1 MTREDL
7 IKAVWEEQHL
17 QHGLMR
23 RKRQSKEG
31 AEPQHGP
38 RGPHGHRPPARQEH
52 LLHVLKRNPSINQKD
67 LAEKF
72 RVRPQTLGEMLA
84 KMEENGLVV
93 RTKDPADGRA
103 TLVDLTPA
111 GEAAEQ
117 EHHEKILQ
125 DIKEKFAALT
135 DDELKEYLRLMK
147 KINESLSN

>member
-1 MTREDL
+1 MTREEL
-7 IKAVWEEQHL
+7 IRAVWEEQHL

-23 RKRQSKEG
+23 RKRHG
-31 AEPQHGP
+31 ADAPQGA

-52 LLHVLKRNPSINQKD
+52 LLHVLKRHPGINQKD

-84 KMEENGLVV
+84 KMEESGLIT

-117 EHHEKILQ
+117 EHHEKILG
-125 DIKEKFAALT
+125 DIKEKFAVLT

>member
-23 RKRQSKEG
+23 RKRHGGEPPKEG
-31 AEPQHGP
+31 H
-38 RGPHGHRPPARQEH
+38 GPHGHRPPARQEH

-72 RVRPQTLGEMLA
+72 RVRPQTLGEMLT
-84 KMEENGLVV
+84 KMEESGLVV
-93 RTKDPADGRA
+93 RKKDPADGRA
-103 TLVDLTPA
+103 TLVELTSA

-117 EHHEKILQ
+117 EHHEKILGE
-125 DIKEKFAALT
+125 INEKFAALT

>member
-1 MTREDL
+1 MTREEL
-7 IKAVWEEQHL
+7 IRAVWEEQHL

-23 RKRQSKEG
+23 RKR
-31 AEPQHGP
+31 HGDAP
-38 RGPHGHRPPARQEH
+38 NEARGPHGHRPPARQEH
-52 LLHVLKRNPSINQKD
+52 LLHVLKRHPAINQKE

-84 KMEENGLVV
+84 KMEESGLIT

-103 TLVDLTPA
+103 ALVSLTPA
-111 GEAAEQ
+111 GEAAEK
-117 EHHEKILQ
+117 EHHEKMFL

-147 KINESLSN
+147 KINESLSGE